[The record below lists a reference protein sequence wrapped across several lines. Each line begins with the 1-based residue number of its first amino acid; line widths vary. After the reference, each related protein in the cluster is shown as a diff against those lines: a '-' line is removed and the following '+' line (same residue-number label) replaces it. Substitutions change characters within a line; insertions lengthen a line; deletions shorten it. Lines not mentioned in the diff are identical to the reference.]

1 MALGMMMDFSE
12 RFMVIRDVLAFIQKL
27 VNELMEVF
35 TIDALYWSEIKLTNF
50 EKCTNSP
57 MNELD
62 NREVEINEPLIF
74 ETHPC
79 STCHLYQYHTAL

>member
-1 MALGMMMDFSE
+1 MALGMMDFSE

-35 TIDALYWSEIKLTNF
+35 TIDVLYWSETKLTNF